1 MKSTVIARSAYK
13 FITYYDRQK
22 ILYWQRMAMKVNG
35 NTIGK
40 TTPSVFIVDS
50 LLDLSKLRMKE
61 FAHVS
66 TNS

>member
-1 MKSTVIARSAYK
+1 
-13 FITYYDRQK
+13 
-22 ILYWQRMAMKVNG
+22 MKVNG

-40 TTPSVFIVDS
+40 TTPSVFIVVS